1 MDKPAGIVVYANRGG
16 GHGMMTVRAAITF
29 AVKPSRPGTYSI
41 LRRPQPVHRLDKA
54 TSGLLL
60 IAKTKPSMINLSY
73 QFRDRKI
80 KKTYTAIVNGI
91 PPPGDAISAVEAHRL
106 GVDVDPDVNGKDE
119 WQIIDHALDEKSAV
133 TVWKVIKSSKS
144 IHARDNVLT
153 SIELKPKT
161 GRFHQ
166 LRRHMSWVLD
176 CPIAG
181 DDKYD
186 GGGDAMRLRG
196 EGLHL
201 CSNKVTLEHPSYND
215 MEEEGTAIFQ
225 QLSEKEKEGLWM
237 SPEGKVMVTACIDI
251 PDKFESFISEEN
263 NGGGDAMRLR
273 GEGLHLCS
281 NKVTLEHPSYNDM
294 EEEGT
299 AIFQQLSEKE
309 KEGLWMSPEGKVMVT
324 ACIDIPDKF
333 ESFISE
339 ENNGYIKQTSEE
351 V

>member
-1 MDKPAGIVVYANRGG
+1 MFLPVDKPAGIVVYANRGG

-106 GVDVDPDVNGKDE
+106 GVDVDPGVNGKDE

-215 MEEEGTAIFQ
+215 MEEEGIAIFQ

-251 PDKFESFISEEN
+251 PDKFESFI
-263 NGGGDAMRLR
+263 
-273 GEGLHLCS
+273 
-281 NKVTLEHPSYNDM
+281 Y
-294 EEEGT
+294 
-299 AIFQQLSEKE
+299 
-309 KEGLWMSPEGKVMVT
+309 
-324 ACIDIPDKF
+324 
-333 ESFISE
+333 E